1 MDESPWPADW
11 VRVALPGVVL
21 AIVRDEESYGYL
33 IAQCLGAAGFG
44 SVKGSVLYPLLTRLE
59 QDGALASTWR
69 EGAGGPGRKYYT
81 ITDLGRERLTGYT
94 SAWAHFASSTAA
106 ILAPTK
112 TKDAQ

>member
-21 AIVRDEESYGYL
+21 AIVRNEESYGYL
-33 IAQCLGAAGFG
+33 IAQRLDGAGFG

-59 QDGALASTWR
+59 QDGALASAWR

-81 ITDLGRERLTGYT
+81 ITDVGQKRLADYAA
-94 SAWAHFASSTAA
+94 AWARFTAA
-106 ILAPTK
+106 TTAVLAPTK
-112 TKDAQ
+112 GA

>member
-33 IAQCLGAAGFG
+33 IAQRLSATGFG

-59 QDGALASTWR
+59 SDGALASSWR

-81 ITDLGRERLTGYT
+81 LTDVGHTRLANYT
-94 SAWAHFASSTAA
+94 TAFARFTTSTAA
-106 ILAPTK
+106 ALAS